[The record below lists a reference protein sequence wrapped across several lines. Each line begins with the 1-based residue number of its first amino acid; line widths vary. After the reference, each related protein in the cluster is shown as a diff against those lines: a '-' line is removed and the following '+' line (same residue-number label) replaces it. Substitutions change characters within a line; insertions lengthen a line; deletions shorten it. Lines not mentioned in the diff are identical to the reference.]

1 MSWFFC
7 SFGLTP
13 TVLFFLLDQKET
25 KNQGC
30 IFFAKIV
37 RLVSEGAE
45 TRFAQTAAP
54 SFRYNPPNFFTQKKR
69 GRSCWF
75 LSGLRLWSV

>member
-1 MSWFFC
+1 LIAT
-7 SFGLTP
+7 G
-13 TVLFFLLDQKET
+13 LFFLLDQKET

-30 IFFAKIV
+30 IFFAKIG
-37 RLVSEGAE
+37 SFAAEGAE

-54 SFRYNPPNFFTQKKR
+54 SFRYKPPNFFTQKKR

-75 LSGLRLWSV
+75 LSVLRLWGM